1 MIIVVFPWCT
11 FCDGKSKSMTKEIL
25 SMCKLILIL
34 KIGTSIGTEQK
45 TNDYK
50 RFEKHD
56 SSKMVEID

>member
-1 MIIVVFPWCT
+1 
-11 FCDGKSKSMTKEIL
+11 MTKEIL

-45 TNDYK
+45 INDYK